1 MKKIAKLLVSRMF
14 IVILLMLLQFGI
26 LIDFIYHLSQ
36 YFVYLYAALTLLS
49 LVVVI
54 RIVNKD
60 IDPGFKLAWSIVILL
75 VPIFGGLFYMIFGTN
90 GMRKSYI
97 RGYAKVHQDSAP
109 YRRPDPAV
117 EERLR
122 ALDHGAANQSHYISA
137 FSGYPLCDR
146 TTSHYFPSGEAK
158 FEALKVELQKARH
171 FIFLEYFILEE
182 GVMWNSI
189 LEILT
194 EKAAAGVDVRV
205 IYDDIG
211 SLQTLPYRYDEEL
224 RRRGIRCA
232 VFNPFRP
239 VLSIRLNNR
248 DHRKIVVIDGNVG
261 FTGGI
266 NLADE
271 YINVTHPHGH
281 WKDTA
286 VILRGEAVRSLTVM
300 FLETWDFIHHTH
312 EDYGPYMPGVAAPS
326 DQSGDGFVQV
336 YGDSPLDDERVG
348 EYTYLDIINQAQD
361 YVYIT
366 SPYLIVGNEM
376 MTALEL
382 AAKRGVDV
390 RLMTPGIPDKKY
402 VYLMTRAS
410 YEPLIRA
417 GVALYEYTPGFI
429 HAKSFVSDDE
439 IAVVG
444 TINLDYRSFYHHF
457 ENGVWFYR
465 AGVVAEVRQDFLET
479 QQRCHR
485 VTLEDCRKMMS
496 LPSRLALGLMRVFAP
511 LF

>member
-1 MKKIAKLLVSRMF
+1 MKKLAKLVFSRMF
-14 IVILLMLLQFGI
+14 LVILLMAIQIGF
-26 LIDFIYHLSQ
+26 LIAFIYNLSQ
-36 YFVYLYAALTLLS
+36 YFVYLYGILTLLS
-49 LVVVI
+49 LVVVV

-75 VPIFGGLFYMIFGTN
+75 VPIFGGLFYLIFGTN
-90 GMRKSYI
+90 GMRKNYI
-97 RGYAKVHQDSAP
+97 QGFDKVHRESEPYRLPDSAIQHK
-109 YRRPDPAV
+109 
-117 EERLR
+117 LR
-122 ALDHGAANQSHYISA
+122 ELDHLAYNQSRYISD
-137 FSGYPLCDR
+137 FSGYPLR
-146 TTSHYFPSGEAK
+146 GQTTSHYFASGEEK
-158 FEALKVELQKARH
+158 FEALKEELKKAKH
-171 FIFLEYFILEE
+171 FIFLEYFIIEE
-182 GVMWNSI
+182 GLMWNTI
-189 LEILT
+189 LDILT
-194 EKAAAGVDVRV
+194 DKAAEGVDVRV

-211 SLQTLPYRYDEEL
+211 SLQTLPYKYYEEV
-224 RRRGIRCA
+224 RKRGIRCA

-271 YINVTHPHGH
+271 YINVKSPHGH

-286 VILRGEAVRSLTVM
+286 VILRGEAVRNLTVM
-300 FLETWDFIHHTH
+300 FLETWDFIHQSH
-312 EDYGPYMPGVAAPS
+312 EDYAPYMPGAIEPIDMPS
-326 DQSGDGFVQV
+326 DGFIHV
-336 YGDSPLDDERVG
+336 YGDSPMDDERVG
-348 EYTYLDIINQAQD
+348 EYTYLNIINQAKD

-382 AAKRGVDV
+382 AAKKGVDV
-390 RLMTPGIPDKKY
+390 RIMTPFIPDKDY

-410 YEPLIRA
+410 YEPLLRA
-417 GVALYEYTPGFI
+417 GVEIYEYTPGFI
-429 HAKSFVSDDE
+429 HAKSFVADDE

-457 ENGVWFYR
+457 ENGVWFYLSS
-465 AGVVAEVRQDFLET
+465 VVDEVKQDFLLT
-479 QQRCHR
+479 QEQCHK
-485 VTLEDCRKMMS
+485 VTLQDCHQMR
-496 LPSRLALGLMRVFAP
+496 LASRLALELMRVFAP